1 MKTKKL
7 LSLMLAFIIL
17 VLNVSLMAYGTEE
30 EITKTATEF
39 SGELETFL
47 MDNSQYS
54 STVESPDGDES
65 ENDSIINTN
74 RLIVSTY
81 SNEPIE
87 NQFGAVGCLEG
98 FNNWHILQYA
108 CEDDTTAA
116 YEYYSSQDYVDYVEL
131 DEIIKFEEEE
141 VSENIVE
148 TYSSDSESLS
158 WGADRVESESAI
170 NTIKKAK
177 LGSQIIVAVIDSGVD
192 ASHSFFTDES
202 SNTSRILEGNR
213 PKDNAPDPS
222 QSYYTHG
229 TKVAGVIV
237 DNTPSNVKIKSYN
250 FYYYV
255 NTFDKT
261 GTIITLATEIELAVN
276 DNVDVINMSLG
287 DYIEKES
294 VKKAVKK
301 AIEKGIV
308 IVASAGND
316 GKDAYNHY
324 PSNYPDVISVAAFNS
339 SNKPWSNPSNG
350 KETNYGSSIDISAPG
365 SVIKTTVPG
374 GGYGSD
380 GGTSMAAPFVSAAAA
395 ILKSTNKSLSPIKIC
410 EILTASAYKPSG
422 WANNYASNYG
432 AGIVNFK
439 NMLAYVTMSA
449 PTITL
454 GSNDKISITSAAGNN
469 ATCYYTTNGTTPT
482 TSSTR
487 YNGSFSV
494 PSGAKSI
501 KAIAVVDG
509 TIKSSVAEYPI
520 QYHTQITVGYK
531 CKQKLDLPDNAKNIN
546 YSVSDKSIVSVE
558 DGQAR
563 GLKPGETIITVTMN
577 ANRIY
582 YFHVSVEFTWW
593 QLFHQIIYILFGV
606 LI

>member
-1 MKTKKL
+1 
-7 LSLMLAFIIL
+7 MLAFIMLI
-17 VLNVSLMAYGTEE
+17 LNVSLTAYGTEE
-30 EITKTATEF
+30 EQPKSATEF
-39 SGELETFL
+39 SSELELFL
-47 MDNSQYS
+47 ADNSQYS
-54 STVESPDGDES
+54 STVETPDSGET
-65 ENDSIINTN
+65 ENDIIINTN
-74 RLIVSTY
+74 RLIVSTN
-81 SNEPIE
+81 SNETIE
-87 NQFGAVGCLEG
+87 NTCGAINCLEG
-98 FNNWHILQYA
+98 FNNWHIMQYA
-108 CEDDTTAA
+108 CEDDTSAA
-116 YEYYSSQDYVDYVEL
+116 YEYYSTQDYVNYVEL
-131 DEIIKFEEEE
+131 DEIIVFEEEE
-141 VSENIVE
+141 TNENLVQ
-148 TYSSDSESLS
+148 TYSSDSKTLS
-158 WGADRVESESAI
+158 WGADKVESVSAI

-177 LGSQIIVAVIDSGVD
+177 LGSQTIVAVIDSGVD

-213 PKDNAPDPS
+213 PKDNAPDPN
-222 QSYYTHG
+222 QSNYSHG

-237 DNTPSNVKIKSYN
+237 DNTPSNVKIKPYN
-250 FYYYV
+250 YYYYQ
-255 NTFDKT
+255 N
-261 GTIITLATEIELAVN
+261 GTTITLATEISSAAD

-287 DYIEKES
+287 NYTESSS
-294 VKKAVKK
+294 VKEAVKK

-316 GKDAYNHY
+316 GVDAYNHY

-374 GGYGSD
+374 GGYQTD

-395 ILKSTNKSLSPIKIC
+395 ILKSTNKSLSPVRIC
-410 EILTASAYKPSG
+410 EILTNSAYKPSG
-422 WANNYASNYG
+422 WANNYASKYG

-454 GSNDKISITSAAGNN
+454 GSNDKISITSVAGNN

-487 YNGSFSV
+487 YTGSFSV

-520 QYHTQITVGYK
+520 QYHTQLTVGYK
-531 CKQKLDLPDNAKNIN
+531 CKEKLNLPDNAKNIK
-546 YSVSDKSIVSVE
+546 YLVDDKSVVSVE

-593 QLFHQIIYILFGV
+593 QFFHQIIYILFGV

>member
-1 MKTKKL
+1 MKTKKI
-7 LSLMLAFIIL
+7 LSLMLAFTIL

-39 SGELETFL
+39 SGELESFL

-65 ENDSIINTN
+65 ENDTIINTN

-116 YEYYSSQDYVDYVEL
+116 YEYYASQDYVDYVEL

-141 VSENIVE
+141 ASENIVE
-148 TYSSDSESLS
+148 TYSSDYESLS
-158 WGADRVESESAI
+158 WGADRVESVSAI
-170 NTIKKAK
+170 NTLKKAK
-177 LGSQIIVAVIDSGVD
+177 LGSQTIVAVIDSGVD

-202 SNTSRILEGNR
+202 SNVCRILNGNR
-213 PKDNAPDPS
+213 PKDNAPDPN
-222 QSYYTHG
+222 QSNYSHG
-229 TKVAGVIV
+229 TKVAGVII
-237 DNTPSNVKIKSYN
+237 DNTPSNVLIKPYN
-250 FYYYV
+250 YYYYF
-255 NTFDKT
+255 N
-261 GTIITLATEIELAVN
+261 GTTVTLATEIESAVN

-294 VKKAVKK
+294 VKKAVKA
-301 AIEKGIV
+301 AIDKGIV
-308 IVASAGND
+308 VVASAGND
-316 GKDAYNHY
+316 GVDAYNHY
-324 PSNYPDVISVAAFNS
+324 PSNYPDVISVAALNS
-339 SNKPWSNPSNG
+339 SNKPWSNTSNG
-350 KETNYGSSIDISAPG
+350 KKTNYGNSIDISAPG
-365 SVIKTTVPG
+365 SLIKTTVPG
-374 GGYGSD
+374 GGYETD
-380 GGTSMAAPFVSAAAA
+380 GGTSMAAPFVSSAAA
-395 ILKSTNKSLSPIKIC
+395 ILKSTNKNISPARIC
-410 EILTASAYKPSG
+410 EILKLSAYKPSG
-422 WANNYASNYG
+422 WTSNYASKYG
-432 AGIVNFK
+432 AGIVNYY
-439 NMLAYVTMSA
+439 NMLEHVTMPE

-454 GSNDKISITSAAGNN
+454 GSNDKISITSAAGSN
-469 ATCYYTTNGTTPT
+469 AKYYYTTNGTNPT
-482 TSSTR
+482 TSSTK
-487 YNGSFSV
+487 YTGSFSV

-509 TIKSSVAEYPI
+509 IIKSSVAEYPI

-558 DGQAR
+558 DGQIR

-593 QLFHQIIYILFGV
+593 QFFHQIIYILFGV